1 MQSVECRIIALHSAL
16 CTFVNP
22 HFVKN
27 TYGENMNYTEYKKE
41 IPHKGHYDVIV
52 IGGGPA
58 GVCAAIESARG
69 GKKTL
74 LVEAY
79 GMLGGMATTSL
90 VSPFMTVYDRDGDEP
105 TVGGIYREIVERLKM
120 FSAVI
125 PPEET
130 DSPSV
135 HTSFIEKYH
144 RHVTPFLPFYLQIVL
159 DDMVRE
165 AGAEILLYTRFADC
179 ICQNSKIKS
188 VILCALEG
196 LISVSADIFIDCSGN
211 ADVAATAGVDTY
223 KGDEESGVPQPGTLM
238 FEVCGVDQSAYE
250 AYGQRPPRP
259 VKAYRTP
266 VEGRYA
272 VNHFRVFDID
282 ATNSASMTEGH
293 IQARRQVLDALRVL
307 HEETPGFENA
317 EITQVASV
325 LGVRESRHIKGEY
338 RISVSDVSNGV
349 KFDDR
354 IAVYG
359 FGMDV
364 HPRDASITGNFKIE
378 VAKKYY
384 IPYRAMLPMGC
395 DNLLVAGKTI
405 SCESQAAGGLR
416 CMPAA
421 MAMGQAA
428 GLAAAMAIDCG
439 NSPSK
444 IDVSALQSTLR
455 SHGAIL
461 D

>member
-1 MQSVECRIIALHSAL
+1 
-16 CTFVNP
+16 
-22 HFVKN
+22 
-27 TYGENMNYTEYKKE
+27 MNYTEYKKD
-41 IPHKGHYDVIV
+41 IPHKGHYDVII
-52 IGGGPA
+52 IGGGPS
-58 GVCAAIESARG
+58 GVCAAIESARA

-90 VSPFMTVYDRDGDEP
+90 VSPLMTVYDRDGDEL
-105 TVGGIYREIVERLKM
+105 TVGGIYREIVNRLKE

-130 DSPSV
+130 DSPSIY
-135 HTSFIEKYH
+135 TSFIEKYH

-179 ICQNSKIKS
+179 ICEESRIKS
-188 VILCALEG
+188 IILCALEG
-196 LISVSADIFIDCSGN
+196 LISLTANIFIDCSGN
-211 ADVAATAGVDTY
+211 ADVAAASGVPTY
-223 KGDEESGVPQPGTLM
+223 KGDEGSGIPQPGTLM
-238 FEVCGVDQSAYE
+238 FEVGGVDQTAYE
-250 AYGQRPPRP
+250 AYGKRPPRP

-272 VNHFRVFDID
+272 VNHFRVFDVD
-282 ATNSASMTEGH
+282 ATNSESMTRGH
-293 IQARRQVLDALRVL
+293 IEARRQVLDALRVL
-307 HEETPGFENA
+307 REETPGFENA
-317 EITQVASV
+317 EILQVASV
-325 LGVRESRHIKGEY
+325 LGIRESRHICGKY
-338 RISVSDVSNGV
+338 KITVSDVSNGT

-364 HPRDASITGNFKIE
+364 HPRNADITGNFKIE
-378 VAKKYY
+378 VAKRYY
-384 IPYRAMLPMGC
+384 IPYRAMLPEGC
-395 DNLLVAGKTI
+395 NNLIVAGKTV

-428 GLAAAMAIDCG
+428 GLAAAMAIEDDAA
-439 NSPSK
+439 PSG
-444 IDVSALQSTLR
+444 IDVSDLQATLR
-455 SHGAIL
+455 AHGAIL

>member
-1 MQSVECRIIALHSAL
+1 
-16 CTFVNP
+16 
-22 HFVKN
+22 
-27 TYGENMNYTEYKKE
+27 MNYTEYKKE
-41 IPHKGHYDVIV
+41 IPHKGHYDIVI
-52 IGGGPA
+52 IGGGPS
-58 GVCAAIESARG
+58 GVCAAIEAARA

-90 VSPFMTVYDRDGDEP
+90 VSPFMTVYDRDGDEL
-105 TVGGIYREIVERLKM
+105 TVGGIYREIVERLRE
-120 FSAVI
+120 FAAVI
-125 PPEET
+125 PPEDT
-130 DSPSV
+130 DSPSI

-144 RHVTPFLPFYLQIVL
+144 RHVTPYLPFYLQIVL
-159 DDMVRE
+159 DDMVCE
-165 AGAEILLYTRFADC
+165 AGTEILLYTRFADC
-179 ICQNSKIKS
+179 ICEGGKIKS
-188 VILCALEG
+188 LILCALEG
-196 LISVSADIFIDCSGN
+196 LISISAALFLDCSGN
-211 ADVAATAGVDTY
+211 ADVAAAAGVDTY

-238 FEVCGVDQSAYE
+238 FEVDGVDSESYK

-259 VKAYRTP
+259 VKAYKTP
-266 VEGRYA
+266 IEGRYS
-272 VNHFRVFDID
+272 VNHFRVFDVD
-282 ATNSASMTEGH
+282 ATDSKSMTEGH
-293 IQARRQVLDALRVL
+293 IEARRQVLDALRVL
-307 HEETPGFENA
+307 REETPGFENA

-325 LGVRESRHIKGEY
+325 LGVRESRHINGKY
-338 RISVSDVSNGV
+338 KITVADVSNGV

-364 HPRDASITGNFKIE
+364 HPRNASISGNFKIE

-384 IPYRAMLPMGC
+384 IPYRAMLPEGC
-395 DNLLVAGKTI
+395 DNLIVAGKTI

-428 GLAAAMAIDCG
+428 GVAAAMAIDG
-439 NSPSK
+439 KILPSD
-444 IDVSALQSTLR
+444 IDVSELQSILR
-455 SHGAIL
+455 AHGAII

>member
-1 MQSVECRIIALHSAL
+1 
-16 CTFVNP
+16 
-22 HFVKN
+22 
-27 TYGENMNYTEYKKE
+27 MNYIEYKKD
-41 IPHKGHYDVIV
+41 IPHKGHYDVII
-52 IGGGPA
+52 IGGGPS
-58 GVCAAIESARG
+58 GVCAAIESARA

-90 VSPFMTVYDRDGDEP
+90 VSPLMTVYDRDGDEL
-105 TVGGIYREIVERLKM
+105 TVGGIYREIVNRLKE

-130 DSPSV
+130 DSPSIY
-135 HTSFIEKYH
+135 TSFIEKYH

-179 ICQNSKIKS
+179 ICEESRIKS
-188 VILCALEG
+188 IILCALEG
-196 LISVSADIFIDCSGN
+196 LISLTANVFIDCSGN
-211 ADVAATAGVDTY
+211 ADVAEAAGVPTY
-223 KGDEESGVPQPGTLM
+223 KGDEESGIPQPGTLM
-238 FEVCGVDQSAYE
+238 FEVGGVDQTAYE
-250 AYGQRPPRP
+250 AYGKRPPRP

-266 VEGRYA
+266 IEGRYT
-272 VNHFRVFDID
+272 VNHFRVFDVD
-282 ATNSASMTEGH
+282 ATNSESMTRGH
-293 IQARRQVLDALRVL
+293 IEARRQVLDALRVL
-307 HEETPGFENA
+307 REETPGFENA
-317 EITQVASV
+317 EILQVASV
-325 LGVRESRHIKGEY
+325 LGIRESRHICGKY
-338 RISVSDVSNGV
+338 KITVSDVSNGT

-364 HPRDASITGNFKIE
+364 HPRNADITGNFKIE
-378 VAKKYY
+378 VAKRYY
-384 IPYRAMLPMGC
+384 IPYRAMLPEGC
-395 DNLLVAGKTI
+395 SNLIVAGKTV

-428 GLAAAMAIDCG
+428 GLAAAMAIESG
-439 NSPSK
+439 TAPSE
-444 IDVSALQSTLR
+444 INVSDLQATLR
-455 SHGAIL
+455 AHGAIL
-461 D
+461 E